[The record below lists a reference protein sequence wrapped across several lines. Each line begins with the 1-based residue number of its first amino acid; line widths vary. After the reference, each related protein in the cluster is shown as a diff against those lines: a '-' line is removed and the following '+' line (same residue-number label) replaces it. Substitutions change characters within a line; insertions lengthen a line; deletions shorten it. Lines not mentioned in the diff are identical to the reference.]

1 MIRRIWMFLVAGVAL
16 ITALS
21 AAWVAESQY
30 ETLIATTELV
40 VPVVDIPPYT
50 LVAPALLT
58 TRSVPAPLANE
69 PVYHTAADVAGKIA
83 RVPLAA
89 GRLIYVDQAV
99 SPARFR
105 YTDDERLE
113 VLSFPVAPEQ
123 AVGGQI
129 KAGMRIN
136 LYRVALPN
144 GSPALPGNLNAV
156 APLTPTPRPLVPAVR
171 VELLAGSV
179 PVVDVRASGGAA
191 MQAPPAPP
199 RPDAPA
205 NFAGPATPA
214 PAAGSADKPLTIIT
228 VAVPPDT
235 AREIVQLMGELRAQ
249 YILWVSLTPLNDA
262 K

>member
-16 ITALS
+16 VTALG

-40 VPVVDIPPYT
+40 VPAVDIPPYT

-89 GRLIYVDQAV
+89 GRLIYADQAV

-144 GSPALPGNLNAV
+144 GSLALPGNLNAV
-156 APLTPTPRPLVPAVR
+156 APLTPTPRPTAPAVR

-191 MQAPPAPP
+191 TGRAGKLCWAG
-199 RPDAPA
+199 D
-205 NFAGPATPA
+205 AGPGGEQRGQAADDHYRRGPA
-214 PAAGSADKPLTIIT
+214 RRGARNCAIDGR
-228 VAVPPDT
+228 T
-235 AREIVQLMGELRAQ
+235 ARAIYSVGF
-249 YILWVSLTPLNDA
+249 LNPVERRQVTHDG
-262 K
+262 